1 MNTKYS
7 LSTRNAL
14 LYDAYTRPKGQ
25 SLTASQV
32 YALQD
37 AFRIASTKAKKEMTP
52 QCTRVD
58 EAKHYEQLLLKHL
71 PDSEALKPLTLGSP
85 TPPTERASRKSER
98 LAEAEHKLA
107 KAKASIPVLERLI
120 ERLRGEEVTI
130 RPVKAFRIRLDPCS
144 GPFPDEPNPLEY
156 STTVTDSQLRS

>member
-14 LYDAYTRPKGQ
+14 LQAAYTRPQGQ

-32 YALQD
+32 YSLQD
-37 AFRIASTKAKKEMTP
+37 AFRIASTKAKKEMVP

-58 EAKHYEQLLLKHL
+58 EAKHYEELLLKHL
-71 PDSEALKPLTLGSP
+71 PDSAALRPLTLGSP
-85 TPPTERASRKSER
+85 TPPAERTERTAER
-98 LAEAEHKLA
+98 LAEAERKLA
-107 KAKASIPVLERLI
+107 KAEASIPALKKLI
-120 ERLRGEEVTI
+120 EKLKGNGVTI

-144 GPFPDEPNPLEY
+144 GPFPDEVNPLEF
-156 STTVTDSQLRS
+156 STTVTDKQLRS